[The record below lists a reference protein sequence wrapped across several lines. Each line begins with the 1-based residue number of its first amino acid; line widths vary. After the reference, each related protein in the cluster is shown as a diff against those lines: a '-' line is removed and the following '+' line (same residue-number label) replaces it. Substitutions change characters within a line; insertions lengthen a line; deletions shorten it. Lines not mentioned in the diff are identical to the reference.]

1 MPAGRR
7 GRLATWTVRV
17 VIGAALLIDV
27 PQQLA
32 LNASATDRL
41 VSLHRHA
48 VEADAGGAAPR
59 RTLVAH
65 SAAVVVSGVAWL
77 AAVAAPYAEP
87 DVETP

>member
-27 PQQLA
+27 P
-32 LNASATDRL
+32 
-41 VSLHRHA
+41 H
-48 VEADAGGAAPR
+48 
-59 RTLVAH
+59 LVAH